1 MLAAVRAF
9 VKSWPAKILIAL
21 IIISFGFFGARD
33 VFRNHS
39 VSNAVITA
47 GDRKV
52 TTEDFKRDFDN
63 FKKNAEQQTG
73 QPITNEVAA
82 ENGLDRRLME
92 QLATQEGLLALLHKI
107 GIRASDALTA
117 RELQKVPAFFD
128 PVSGRFDKAL
138 YTQRLR
144 ENELT
149 TTAYERILSDQ
160 IAQSHVGSALDA
172 GLVVPRAYT
181 ALAAIYGMESRNVGY
196 FPIAPNAVPAVT
208 PPTDAQLQQFI
219 KENRTQLMRP
229 EFRVLS
235 LVRFSPTLVTVDKP
249 IDEADL
255 KKRYEFRKDTL
266 ARPETRSLVQIP
278 VKDAATATQVA
289 ARLAKGE
296 APDAIARSLGVD
308 AITYD
313 DKPQSGIAD
322 RNVAQAAFALA
333 AGQVSGPIRG
343 DLGLAVV
350 KVIKVTP
357 GANPTLEQ
365 LRPQLEAEIRKDAA
379 LEKVDEMTQAYDD
392 AHAKGSNLAEAA
404 QKAGAPLVT
413 LPPLSRGGQTPD
425 GQRLQGFPPKVL
437 ETAFGLPAGG
447 ESEIQDLGQ
456 GEYYAVRVE
465 KIVPPAVPP
474 LAEIRPELVRFW
486 MGRELVKRL
495 QARAE
500 ALAEQVRKGATLE
513 AAATGVGSKVTRTV
527 GLTRMTVG
535 QNPTVPR
542 DLAAKT
548 FAAKPGE
555 VFVAEGE
562 GALLVAKLEG
572 VRADPTPD
580 MARMGEAARPQM
592 SKSIVREMLD
602 DASKY
607 ARTEMKVKTNY
618 AQARQALGLEPLIDP
633 AEKKGK
639 SK

>member
-9 VKSWPAKILIAL
+9 VKSWPAKILIGL
-21 IIISFGFFGARD
+21 IIVSFGFFGARD
-33 VFRNHS
+33 VFRNRS
-39 VSNAVITA
+39 ASDAVVKAGERKITSQ
-47 GDRKV
+47 
-52 TTEDFKRDFDN
+52 DFRRDFDN
-63 FKKNAEQQTG
+63 FKKNAQQQTG
-73 QPITNEVAA
+73 QPITNEIAA
-82 ENGLDRRLME
+82 ENGLDRRVLE

-107 GIRASDALTA
+107 GVRASDALIA

-128 PVSGRFDKAL
+128 PVSGRFDKML
-138 YTQRLR
+138 YAQRLR

-149 TTAYERILSDQ
+149 TTAYERIVSDQ

-172 GLVVPRAYT
+172 GLVVPRSYT
-181 ALAAIYGMESRNVGY
+181 ALAAIYGMESRDIGY
-196 FPIAPNAVPAVT
+196 FAIAPNVVPAVA
-208 PPTDAQLQQFI
+208 PPTDAQLEQFI

-255 KKRYEFRKDTL
+255 KKRYDFRKDTL
-266 ARPETRSLVQIP
+266 AKPETRSLVQIP
-278 VKDAATATQVA
+278 AKDAAAAAQIV
-289 ARLAKGE
+289 ARLGKGE

-322 RNVAQAAFALA
+322 RNVARAAFALA
-333 AGQVSGPIRG
+333 AGQVSGPIKG

-350 KVIKVTP
+350 KVTKVTP

-392 AHAKGSNLAEAA
+392 AHAKGANLAEAA
-404 QKAGAPLVT
+404 RKAGAALVT

-437 ETAFGLPAGG
+437 ETAFDLPTGG

-456 GEYYAVRVE
+456 GEYFAVRVE
-465 KIVPPAVPP
+465 KIIPPAVPP

-486 MGRELVKRL
+486 MGRELARRL

-513 AAATGVGSKVTRTV
+513 SAASTVGGRVTRAV
-527 GLTRMTVG
+527 GLSRMTVG
-535 QNPTVPR
+535 QNPAIPR
-542 DLAAKT
+542 DLAAKA

-555 VFVAEGE
+555 VFVAESE
-562 GALLVAKLEG
+562 GALMVAKLEG
-572 VRADPTPD
+572 VRATPTPD
-580 MARMGEAARPQM
+580 MIRMGEAARPQM

-618 AQARQALGLEPLIDP
+618 ALARQALGLEPEVEP
-633 AEKKGK
+633 AAKKGK